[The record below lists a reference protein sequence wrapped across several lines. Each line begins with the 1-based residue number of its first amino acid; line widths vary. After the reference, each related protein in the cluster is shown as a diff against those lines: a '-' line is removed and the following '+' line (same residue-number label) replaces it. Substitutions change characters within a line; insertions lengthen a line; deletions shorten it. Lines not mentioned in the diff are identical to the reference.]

1 MEKIIVL
8 LHGFGE
14 DHRIFEKQIAALS
27 KQNTVLAPDL
37 PGSGILNQYVW
48 ESGTEKIEWL
58 AHWVNEQLE
67 SKEIEKCIMLGHSMG
82 GYITLSFAEQ
92 YPEKL
97 EAFGLI
103 HSTAFADTDAK
114 KEIREKAISFM
125 EEKGPFTFLKTAIPG
140 LFGPDF
146 SEKHPE
152 IIAGLVEDAKAF
164 TLPALTAYYR
174 AMIARPDRTHVLED
188 LQVPILLVAG
198 SDDQAVPIADL
209 LQQAS
214 IPAVGHFHI
223 LKDVGHM
230 GMLEA
235 GDALNTILLNFI
247 TNV

>member
-27 KQNTVLAPDL
+27 KQYTVLAPDL
-37 PGSGILNQYVW
+37 PGSGILNQHVW
-48 ESGTEKIEWL
+48 EAGTEKIEWI

-67 SKEIEKCIMLGHSMG
+67 SKGIEKCIMLGHSMG

-103 HSTAFADTDAK
+103 HSTAFADSDAK
-114 KEIREKAISFM
+114 KEIREKAIRFM
-125 EEKGPFTFLKTAIPG
+125 EEKGSFTFLKTAIPG

-146 SEKHPE
+146 SAKRPE
-152 IIAGLVEDAKAF
+152 IIAGLVEDAKTF
-164 TLPALTAYYR
+164 TLPALSAYYR

-198 SDDQAVPIADL
+198 TDDQGIPMADL

-235 GDALNTILLNFI
+235 TDELNTILLNFI
-247 TNV
+247 SNV

>member
-1 MEKIIVL
+1 MEKIILL

-27 KQNTVLAPDL
+27 KKHTVLAPDL
-37 PGSGILNQYVW
+37 PGSGILNQHNW
-48 ESGTEKIEWL
+48 EAGTETIDWL
-58 AHWVNEQLE
+58 AWWVNEFLE
-67 SKEIEKCIMLGHSMG
+67 SKGIEKCIMLGHSMG

-103 HSTAFADTDAK
+103 HSTAYADTEEK
-114 KEIREKAISFM
+114 KETRQKAISFM

-140 LFGPDF
+140 LFGPIF
-146 SEKHPE
+146 SAKNPE
-152 IIAGLVEDAKAF
+152 IIAALVEDAKAF
-164 TLPALTAYYR
+164 SLPSLTAYYR
-174 AMIARPDRTHVLED
+174 AIMARPERTHVLED
-188 LQVPILLVAG
+188 LQIPILLVAG

-214 IPAVGHFHI
+214 VPVVGHFHI

-235 GDALNTILLNFI
+235 FDELNTILLNFI
-247 TNV
+247 TSV